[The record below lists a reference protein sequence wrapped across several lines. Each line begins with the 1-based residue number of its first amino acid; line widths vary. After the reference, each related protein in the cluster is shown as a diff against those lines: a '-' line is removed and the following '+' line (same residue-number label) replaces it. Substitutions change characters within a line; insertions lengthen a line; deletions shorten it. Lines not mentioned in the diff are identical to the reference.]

1 MLLKI
6 LQHAIGVDIS
16 DWATKKGF
24 IALKAE
30 VGKLDIAKLV
40 NPVWIIVP
48 TSLNNLKTQVDDLDF
63 GKNEKRHEK
72 IKGCSG

>member
-1 MLLKI
+1 MSQYQTFQITLLKI
-6 LQHAIGVDIS
+6 LEHAIGVDIS

-40 NPVWIIVP
+40 NPV
-48 TSLNNLKTQVDDLDF
+48 
-63 GKNEKRHEK
+63 
-72 IKGCSG
+72 

>member
-6 LQHAIGVDIS
+6 LEHAIGVDIS
-16 DWATKKGF
+16 DWATKKSF

-40 NPVWIIVP
+40 NPV
-48 TSLNNLKTQVDDLDF
+48 
-63 GKNEKRHEK
+63 
-72 IKGCSG
+72 